1 MTFHTSLSP
10 SKAAMWLNCSKSI
23 VANEGEEDLGDP
35 AFRRLGTA
43 MHEFREKALLRGV
56 EAFDL
61 VGETVFVD
69 GEEFELDDEQAFA
82 LQGGIDRIRAFGGQL
97 FTEQR
102 VDLSPWLGEGQ
113 SGTMDTGVV
122 LPDLIV
128 VSDYKNGFALVAV
141 ESNEQLM
148 LYALGFWHSIARHQT
163 NAKKFLLMIDQPNAF
178 GGGIKEWEVSLEE
191 LLAFGERARVAAQ
204 KTVDPNA
211 HGTPS
216 PSACRWCKAKAKC
229 GDIAEYLLN
238 LFGLKMS
245 DFDDDLIGCGPELPK
260 FDDLTPEQRIAIIN
274 HGSMI
279 KQWLEAVSYRTLMD
293 ALRGEPTPG
302 KKAVYG
308 KPGNRKFRNEDVA
321 KTTVLEFFPPEK
333 VLSTKLKTPAQLEKA
348 IGVKAF
354 QNLEGLISRAD
365 PKPVLVDASDRRE
378 AIPPENVADM
388 FDELDAD

>member
-1 MTFHTSLSP
+1 MTFHSSLSP
-10 SKAAMWLNCSKSI
+10 SKAAMWLNCARS
-23 VANEGEEDLGDP
+23 VAANAGEEDLGDP

-43 MHEFREKALLRGV
+43 MHEFRETALLRGV
-56 EAFDL
+56 DAFDL

-82 LQGGIDRIRAFGGQL
+82 LQGGIDRIRGFGGQL

-113 SGTMDTGVV
+113 SGTMDTGIV

-128 VSDYKNGFALVAV
+128 VNDYKNGFSVVPV

-148 LYALGFWHSIARHQT
+148 LYALGFWNSIARHLT
-163 NAKKFLLMIDQPNAF
+163 SATKFLLMIDQPNAF

-191 LLAFGERARVAAQ
+191 LLKFGERARVAAMR
-204 KTVDPNA
+204 TADPYA
-211 HGTPS
+211 TGSPS
-216 PSACRWCKAKAKC
+216 PSACRWCRAKAKC
-229 GDIAEYLLN
+229 GDIAQYILN
-238 LFGLKMS
+238 LFGLTMS

-260 FDDLTPEQRIAIIN
+260 YDDLTPEQRVALIN

-279 KQWLEAVSYRTLMD
+279 KQWLEAISYRTLQD

-308 KPGNRKFRNEDVA
+308 KPGNRKFRDESVA
-321 KTTVLEFFPPEK
+321 KTTVLEFFDPE
-333 VLSTKLKTPAQLEKA
+333 VVFTTKLKSPAQLEKA
-348 IGVKAF
+348 VGKKAF
-354 QNLEGLISRAD
+354 QNLEGLVSRAD
-365 PKPVLVDASDRRE
+365 PKPVLVDANDPRE
-378 AIPPENVADM
+378 AIPPENVSDM